1 MMSSRNADDSCSG
14 NLVIGRT
21 LTLKGNLHV
30 NGDLE
35 IKGDLIMQK
44 GDVVT
49 VAGRRTVHGSIKE
62 V

>member
-1 MMSSRNADDSCSG
+1 MNADKIAMCSG
-14 NLVIGRT
+14 NLYISKT
-21 LTLKGNLHV
+21 LKLKGNLHV

-44 GDVVT
+44 GNVVT
-49 VAGRRTVHGSIKE
+49 VTGKRTIHGSIKE